1 MRDDHPN
8 NSIVSGPPKWRWP
21 WDRARDV
28 DVGSPSPNRI
38 DLGGARPA
46 LGTSPAAATT
56 TPAAPTVPAA
66 KTPGKARMPRVNPA
80 SVGSGPAAWKQLLA
94 TAIILVALIYHA
106 APQVARLVGTDEARM
121 FLTWLAGRIPTLGE
135 FDAGRWFGPAAAAWM
150 WQPVV
155 AAGGAGLLRL
165 LALNTAR
172 REPVGALWLAFFAF
186 IIDAA
191 TWVFMGLKLQGL
203 AFDGAEA
210 HALITLLKVEGA
222 VLLVA
227 FFVLAPTGKKRLGQ
241 TDADFNGDN

>member
-1 MRDDHPN
+1 MRDDHHN

-28 DVGSPSPNRI
+28 DVGSPSPNRL
-38 DLGGARPA
+38 DLGGVRPA
-46 LGTSPAAATT
+46 VGTSPVAATT
-56 TPAAPTVPAA
+56 TPAAPMA
-66 KTPGKARMPRVNPA
+66 KTPGKARMPRLDRA

-106 APQVARLVGTDEARM
+106 APQVSRLIGADEARL
-121 FLTWLAGRIPTLGE
+121 FLTWLADRIPTVGKV
-135 FDAGRWFGPAAAAWM
+135 DAGHWLGPGAAAWM
-150 WQPVV
+150 WQPIV

-165 LALNTAR
+165 AALNTAR
-172 REPVGALWLAFFAF
+172 REPIGALWLAFFAF
-186 IIDAA
+186 VIDAA
-191 TWVFMGLKLQGL
+191 TWVFMGLKLQGQ
-203 AFDGAEA
+203 AFDGAEGD
-210 HALITLLKVEGA
+210 ALMTLLKVEGA